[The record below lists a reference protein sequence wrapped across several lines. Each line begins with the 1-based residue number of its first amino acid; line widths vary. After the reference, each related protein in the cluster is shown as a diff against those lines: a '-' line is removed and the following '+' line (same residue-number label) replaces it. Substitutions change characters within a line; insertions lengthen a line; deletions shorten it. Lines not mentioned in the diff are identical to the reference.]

1 MLIDGPLREHPWPL
15 MQWSVVLAAA
25 LLAALND
32 LRSRRIPNLLTLPL
46 FACGVAQAVWAAG
59 SSGLAD
65 SLLGCVVAGL
75 PYVVLFLY
83 AGGGAGDAKLMGA
96 LGAWLGLSQSLVL
109 LLCVNV
115 AGIGFGLLY
124 ARRHGRLREV
134 LASISGVFWT
144 TTASVLGGG
153 GFSQALRPT
162 SPSSPD
168 SALKMPYGV
177 AIFLGTLLAT
187 GSLLL

>member
-1 MLIDGPLREHPWPL
+1 MFDGALRDHPWPVA
-15 MQWSVVLAAA
+15 QWTVVLVAA
-25 LLAALND
+25 LVAALND

-46 FACGVAQAVWAAG
+46 FATGVTQAYLAAG
-59 SSGLAD
+59 TPGLFD
-65 SLLGCVVAGL
+65 SLIGCAVAGL
-75 PYVVLFLY
+75 PYVLLFLF

-96 LGAWLGLSQSLVL
+96 LGAWLGLANSLAL

-115 AGIGFGLLY
+115 AGIVFGLLY

-134 LASISGVFWT
+134 LTSISGTIWT

-153 GFSQALRPT
+153 GISQTLRQPP
-162 SPSSPD
+162 SPPLESP
-168 SALKMPYGV
+168 LKMPYGV
-177 AIFLGTLLAT
+177 AIFLGALLAT

>member
-1 MLIDGPLREHPWPL
+1 MLDGALRDHPWPVA
-15 MQWSVVLAAA
+15 QWSVVLVAA
-25 LLAALND
+25 LIAALND

-46 FACGVAQAVWAAG
+46 FATGVTQAYLAAG
-59 SSGLAD
+59 KPGLFD
-65 SLLGCVVAGL
+65 SLIGCAVAGL
-75 PYVVLFLY
+75 PYALLFVF

-96 LGAWLGLSQSLVL
+96 LGAWLGLAHSLAL

-115 AGIGFGLLY
+115 AGIVFGLLY

-134 LASISGVFWT
+134 LTSISGTFWT

-153 GFSQALRPT
+153 GLSQALRPPAPPVE
-162 SPSSPD
+162 SP
-168 SALKMPYGV
+168 LKMPYGV
-177 AIFLGTLLAT
+177 AIFLGALLAT